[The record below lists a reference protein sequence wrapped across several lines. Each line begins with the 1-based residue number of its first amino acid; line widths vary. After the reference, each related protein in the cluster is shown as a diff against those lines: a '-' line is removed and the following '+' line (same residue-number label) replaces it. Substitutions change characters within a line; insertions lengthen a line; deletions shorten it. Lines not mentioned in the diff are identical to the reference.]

1 MKTVVGGLL
10 IMLAAAT
17 SHGANGAFTLQEEND
32 VFAANHRTDR
42 AYTNGARFLWDWTA
56 DRGSMQFLARNA
68 RRLCHTT
75 LCETR
80 LTLGV
85 GQTMY
90 TPQNLKATRPIAG
103 DRPYGGWFFGVV
115 MADALEQ
122 STIDHVELYAGIIG
136 PHAYSKTTQTAVH
149 RAIHAQKPMGWANQI
164 SDRPGVLAVYERR
177 FYAIDRKYFDITP
190 VVRGAAGS
198 VFDYFAGGGT
208 ARVGFN
214 LPPRFLRA
222 IPAVASLH
230 RVATPSSSSWDAF
243 LFATLDARVV
253 AYNVFL
259 DAADASYGISRKPF
273 VYDRVY
279 GASVRDRHVRLMYAH
294 TIRSGEFDPDR
305 RPHRYGTITITIGS
319 HP

>member
-32 VFAANHRTDR
+32 VFAANHRTDH

-164 SDRPGVLAVYERR
+164 SDGRACSRFMSGAFMRSIGNTSTSRPWSVAPRGAFSTISPEVERR
-177 FYAIDRKYFDITP
+177 E
-190 VVRGAAGS
+190 S
-198 VFDYFAGGGT
+198 VSI
-208 ARVGFN
+208 
-214 LPPRFLRA
+214 FLLDSFGPSRR
-222 IPAVASLH
+222 LH
-230 RVATPSSSSWDAF
+230 RCIVSPPLRRHRGMRFSSRRSTLASSPTTSFSTLPTPH
-243 LFATLDARVV
+243 T
-253 AYNVFL
+253 
-259 DAADASYGISRKPF
+259 
-273 VYDRVY
+273 
-279 GASVRDRHVRLMYAH
+279 ASVGN
-294 TIRSGEFDPDR
+294 RSSMTASTAPACV
-305 RPHRYGTITITIGS
+305 TVMCA
-319 HP
+319 